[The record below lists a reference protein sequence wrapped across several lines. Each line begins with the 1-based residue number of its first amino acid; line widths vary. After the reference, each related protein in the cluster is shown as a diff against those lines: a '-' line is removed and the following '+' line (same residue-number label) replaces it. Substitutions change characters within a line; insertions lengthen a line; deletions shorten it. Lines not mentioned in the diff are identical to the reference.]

1 MQRILIIQTAY
12 IGDVILS
19 TALAEKLHQQYPQ
32 ATVDYV
38 VRKGVKSVLE
48 TAPYIDR
55 IIEWDKSRGK
65 YSALSQVIRAVR
77 EHTYDLSVNLQRY
90 ASSGL
95 ISFLARAKE
104 KRGYTKNPLSFH
116 YSEKFGHTIGDGTHE
131 VDRNHRIIA
140 SLTDAQ
146 VARPKIYFSD
156 QDQQTIKHLSEGQY
170 ITIAPTS
177 VWFTKQFP
185 QNRWVDLLNQLAFD
199 GAVFLIGG
207 PNDAR
212 FCQEIIEQSS
222 YDRMTNLCGKLSLRE
237 SALLMRDASM
247 NYMNDSGPLH
257 LASAVNAPTT
267 AVFCSTVPR
276 FGFGP
281 LADNAVIVETEQHL
295 DCRPCGL
302 HGHKACPKGHFDCA
316 NTIEIKQLLDRASE

>member
-65 YSALSQVIRAVR
+65 YSALNQVIRAVR
-77 EHTYDLSVNLQRY
+77 EHTYDLSINLQRY

-95 ISFLARAKE
+95 ISFLARANE

-116 YSEKFGHTIGDGTHE
+116 YNEKFGHTIGDGTHE
-131 VDRNHRIIA
+131 VDRNHRIIT
-140 SLTDAQ
+140 SLTDPQA
-146 VARPKIYFSD
+146 ARPKIYFSD
-156 QDQQTIKHLSEGQY
+156 QDQQTVKPLSEGQY

-185 QNRWVDLLNQLAFD
+185 QNRWVEFLNQLTFD
-199 GAVFLIGG
+199 GDVFLIGG
-207 PNDAR
+207 PNDAQ

-222 YDRMTNLCGKLSLRE
+222 CDRMTNLCGKLGLRE

-281 LADNAVIVETEQHL
+281 LADNAVVVETEQHL